1 MTNSQKIIKYFAIAF
16 AIFLIYTI
24 SSAIITSAGI
34 IIKSFDKKPNEEISE
49 LKEIYSSDK
58 INSLDID
65 LHATNLIIKNDE
77 KVSIQTNNNYI
88 KVKEELGVLKIE
100 EEDNISTKPK
110 DLIVY
115 IPSSMLDEI
124 DIETAAG
131 TIYADALNARSLDL
145 NLGAGTVTL
154 LSVNSD
160 NASIDGGTG
169 KFEIRGGRIN
179 NLDFDAGIGE
189 VYIKSKLVGN
199 NKIDTGVGKV
209 TLDLIGKDY
218 KVSVEKGVGTILV
231 DNKKIVDNEI
241 FGNGKT
247 SVLIS
252 GGVGEIVVNYVTDEN
267 E

>member
-1 MTNSQKIIKYFAIAF
+1 MTNSQKVIKYFAIAF

-34 IIKSFDKKPNEEISE
+34 IIKSFDKKPNGEVLE

-65 LHATNLIIKNDE
+65 LHATNLIIKIDE
-77 KVSIQTNNNYI
+77 KVSVQTNNSYI

-100 EEDNISTKPK
+100 EEGNMTTNSK

-124 DIETAAG
+124 DIETGAG
-131 TIYADALNARSLDL
+131 TIYADALNAKSLDL

-160 NASIDGGTG
+160 NATIDGGTG
-169 KFEIRGGRIN
+169 KFEIRGGNIT

-209 TLDLIGKDY
+209 TLDLIGRDY
-218 KVSVEKGVGTILV
+218 KLSVEKGIGTILV
-231 DNKKIVDNEI
+231 DNKKAADNET
-241 FGNGKT
+241 FGNGKNR
-247 SVLIS
+247 VLIS
-252 GGVGEIVVNYVTDEN
+252 GGVGEIEVNYVTE
-267 E
+267 